1 MADSAFDIIRQTLSF
16 YGLQDLVS
24 VVESRFGDT
33 IRGDDT
39 IDSIGIKLADTD
51 EFKKRFPANEILKEQ
66 GKQRYSVSQYLQLE
80 STYRSV
86 LQSRSMPAGFYDQPA
101 DFQNFI
107 AQDVSPDELGARIDL
122 GYQAVRNAPR
132 NVVDEFERLYGIKEG
147 DLAAYFIDPE
157 RAKPTF
163 DRFEAER
170 QARSAQISAQAQ
182 QQAQITLERQ
192 QAETLA
198 RAGITQET
206 AQQGFTA
213 ISEQQGLF
221 APQMAGEE
229 AVSQAEQIGAAFG
242 TNAAARQA
250 IERRR
255 RSRRAAF
262 EAGGGVAETQQGIVG
277 LRTVGQ

>member
-1 MADSAFDIIRQTLSF
+1 MDEDALEILKTAFAF
-16 YGLQDLVS
+16 YGLSDLYADIS
-24 VVESRFGDT
+24 ARFGDQ
-33 IRGDDT
+33 IRGATDVNEVGV
-39 IDSIGIKLADTD
+39 ILADTD
-51 EFKKRFPANEILKEQ
+51 AFKNRFPANELLKKA
-66 GKQRYSVSQYLQLE
+66 GKPQMSVTEYLIQEGSYRRVLE
-80 STYRSV
+80 
-86 LQSRSMPAGFYDQPA
+86 SRSMPPGFYDQPS
-101 DFQNFI
+101 DLQNFI
-107 AQDVSPDELGARIDL
+107 AQGVSPDELGARIDL

-132 NVVDEFERLYGIKEG
+132 NVVDEFQRLYGVTEG

-163 DRFEAER
+163 DKYEAER

-221 APQMAGEE
+221 APQMAGEQ
-229 AVSQAEQIGAAFG
+229 AVSQAEQIGATFG

-255 RSRRAAF
+255 RQRQAAF
-262 EAGGGVAETQQGIVG
+262 EAGGGVTETQQGVVG

>member
-16 YGLQDLVS
+16 YGLQDLVP

-255 RSRRAAF
+255 RGRRAAF

>member
-39 IDSIGIKLADTD
+39 IDSIGVKLADTE

-255 RSRRAAF
+255 RGRRAAF

>member
-1 MADSAFDIIRQTLSF
+1 MDDDALEILKQGFAF
-16 YGLQDLVS
+16 YGLSDLFADIS
-24 VVESRFGDT
+24 TRFGDQL
-33 IRGDDT
+33 RGATSPDAVGV
-39 IDSIGIKLADTD
+39 ILADTD
-51 EFKKRFPANEILKEQ
+51 AFKNRFPANEALKKA
-66 GKQRYSVSQYLQLE
+66 GKPQLSVTDYVRLE
-80 STYRSV
+80 GTYRAV
-86 LQSRSMPAGFYDQPA
+86 LQSRGMPAGFYDQPA

-132 NVVDEFERLYGIKEG
+132 NVVDEFQRLYGVTEG

-163 DRFEAER
+163 DRYEAER

-198 RAGITQET
+198 RAGISPET
-206 AQQGFTA
+206 AQQQFAA

-255 RSRRAAF
+255 RGRRAAF
-262 EAGGGVAETQQGIVG
+262 EAGGGVAETQQGVVG

>member
-16 YGLQDLVS
+16 YGLQDLVP

-39 IDSIGIKLADTD
+39 IDSIGVKLADTE
-51 EFKKRFPANEILKEQ
+51 EFKKRFPANEILKQQ

-132 NVVDEFERLYGIKEG
+132 NVVDEFQRLYGVTEG

-163 DRFEAER
+163 DRYEAER

-229 AVSQAEQIGAAFG
+229 AVSQAEQIGATFG

>member
-132 NVVDEFERLYGIKEG
+132 NVVDEFQRLYGVTEG

-255 RSRRAAF
+255 RGRRAAF

>member
-16 YGLQDLVS
+16 YGLQDLVP

-39 IDSIGIKLADTD
+39 IDSIGVKLADTE
-51 EFKKRFPANEILKEQ
+51 EFKKRFPANEILKQQ

-132 NVVDEFERLYGIKEG
+132 NVVDEFQRLYGVTEG

-229 AVSQAEQIGAAFG
+229 AVSQAEQIGATFG

-255 RSRRAAF
+255 RRRTAAF
-262 EAGGGVAETQQGIVG
+262 EGGGGVAETQQGVVG

>member
-255 RSRRAAF
+255 RGRRAAF